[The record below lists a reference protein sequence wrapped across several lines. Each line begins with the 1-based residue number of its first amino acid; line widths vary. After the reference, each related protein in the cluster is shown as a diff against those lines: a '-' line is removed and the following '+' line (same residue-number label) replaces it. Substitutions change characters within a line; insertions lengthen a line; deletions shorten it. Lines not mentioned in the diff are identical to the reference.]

1 MNNEF
6 KNTSMQQAMSLLR
19 EEQTQEN
26 MLAAAEALL
35 NTKVMIPARWDKEPQ
50 TDENGQLNFAPDTKI
65 SLMVIS
71 SDNGMRFFPAF
82 TEMEEVKKFYKDN
95 QVTCLILSLDQY
107 LPFLTSAKDTM
118 TGIVIDPKGINMPFK
133 TDFLEGIRKANKQRL
148 DQNTIHKGQKIHLKN
163 VGKEAQNLEAA
174 LISTGFHEPAIRAIY
189 LKERVDD
196 PMHPEKVTGLL
207 SSILIA
213 WIRVSS
219 TGLVRPADQQPMAR
233 TWNSCLPIKNL
244 VMTSL
249 LRQQQFIQDHKLIL
263 DLQLISVPDYS
274 LSVEG
279 IKELKYRTGIQK
291 WNIQGFY
298 F

>member
-174 LISTGFHEPAIRAIY
+174 LISTGVHEPAIRAIY

-196 PMHPEKVTGLL
+196 PMHPEKSHWFIVVDSDRLDTG
-207 SSILIA
+207 IFNRIGQ
-213 WIRVSS
+213 
-219 TGLVRPADQQPMAR
+219 TCRPAANGKDMEFMFADQKLGHDIA
-233 TWNSCLPIKNL
+233 S
-244 VMTSL
+244 TSTAIYT
-249 LRQQQFIQDHKLIL
+249 R
-263 DLQLISVPDYS
+263 P
-274 LSVEG
+274 
-279 IKELKYRTGIQK
+279 
-291 WNIQGFY
+291 
-298 F
+298 